1 MSNFSL
7 FFQLLFRGSNQSDRA
22 LICQQAPV
30 NSFYRRIRR
39 TALLFLLG
47 LIFFCSTSAFG
58 FGRHQ
63 LFKAVAF
70 TTAEHRSEAI
80 VNAAPENP
88 SKSLELE
95 PNRQNVILAQLS
107 SSNDSSTPV
116 AKIPKLLDSFNENKV
131 DEINNQDEENRHSS
145 TALRKELENSFNSTH
160 STSELSSNSTNPE
173 LSNRQASILLEEQTS
188 LELPPLSSPEEY
200 LPETFEG
207 YTWPAQGTLTSGYGW
222 RWGRLHQGID
232 IAAPIGTPIIAAAA
246 GTVITADWNSGG
258 YGKLIKLQHS
268 DGSITLY
275 AHNNKLLVSP
285 GQTVQQNQQIA
296 EMGNTGY
303 STGSHLHFEIHLS
316 ENSVVDP
323 MTFLSKK

>member
-7 FFQLLFRGSNQSDRA
+7 FFQLLFRGYNQSDRA
-22 LICQQAPV
+22 LICQQASV

-39 TALLFLLG
+39 TALLFFLG
-47 LIFFCSTSAFG
+47 LTFFCSTSALG
-58 FGRHQ
+58 FGRDR
-63 LFKAVAF
+63 LITAAAF
-70 TTAEHRSEAI
+70 TPGKHQAEAVVNVTAD
-80 VNAAPENP
+80 NL
-88 SKSLELE
+88 SKSLEGELK
-95 PNRQNVILAQLS
+95 NQNTILTQLS
-107 SSNDSSTPV
+107 SANDSSTTV

-145 TALRKELENSFNSTH
+145 NALPEEPANSLNSTN
-160 STSELSSNSTNPE
+160 STGALSSNSTNPE
-173 LSNRQASILLEEQTS
+173 LSNRQASILLEERTS

-232 IAAPIGTPIIAAAA
+232 IAGPIGTPIMAAAA

-275 AHNNKLLVSP
+275 AHNNKILVSP

-316 ENSVVDP
+316 EDSVVDP
-323 MTFLSKK
+323 MTFLSKN

>member
-1 MSNFSL
+1 M
-7 FFQLLFRGSNQSDRA
+7 
-22 LICQQAPV
+22 
-30 NSFYRRIRR
+30 
-39 TALLFLLG
+39 
-47 LIFFCSTSAFG
+47 
-58 FGRHQ
+58 
-63 LFKAVAF
+63 
-70 TTAEHRSEAI
+70 
-80 VNAAPENP
+80 
-88 SKSLELE
+88 
-95 PNRQNVILAQLS
+95 AQLS